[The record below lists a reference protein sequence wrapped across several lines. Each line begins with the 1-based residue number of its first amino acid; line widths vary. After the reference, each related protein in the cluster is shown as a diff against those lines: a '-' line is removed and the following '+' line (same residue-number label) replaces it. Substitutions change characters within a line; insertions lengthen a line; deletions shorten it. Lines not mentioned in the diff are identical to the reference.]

1 MTTQDNLK
9 SAATESQQPLSLK
22 AMIGAIA
29 TVFIVNFVILGYAV
43 HTVESS
49 MDHALGLLDSP
60 ISINVGSPSGNYEA
74 APDATPVGDV
84 LRILVRNPIPW
95 PQEERVRELYLRHCY
110 GCHGSEGRG
119 DGPGAALLLPRPR
132 NFVESPFHFVP
143 PNGTETETIMAVRR
157 TIERGVPQSAMLG
170 WKGVL
175 SEAEIVGLAKYVY
188 DIRAASGEIWPVLA
202 ADAGERPP
210 FTTELV
216 TRGRNLFTTLA
227 CNSCHGDT
235 GHGDGA
241 SAENQVDFLG
251 NPARPADLAFGLY
264 KAGQSPH
271 DLCRAILSGIPGTPM
286 ASFDAVVGRENEDGS
301 RNVIDGW
308 ALVAYIMSLAPP
320 SSPPGVVSGA
330 TINLVPIENEAM
342 LNDPN
347 DPAWLGIEPAVVALK
362 PFQQGLN
369 QPTQISVRAVRG
381 PSQVGLCLEW
391 RVKTMNV
398 PVDENSMLDAVA
410 AMFSMSEEV
419 PALPM
424 GAQGEDQTEKTLVNI
439 WHWSADRPGAAAL
452 AADPGSISQRQHVQE
467 ANAEGFG
474 SLEMQPPDDQN
485 VAATALWSNG
495 LWRVVLVRP
504 LETVGDTDVDF
515 LAARRI
521 PISFAVWDGAKGDQG
536 SLKQI
541 TGWHWLQIPSMP

>member
-1 MTTQDNLK
+1 MTTQDDLK
-9 SAATESQQPLSLK
+9 NAAAESHQPLSLR
-22 AMIGAIA
+22 AMIGAIVL
-29 TVFIVNFVILGYAV
+29 VFAVNFTILGYAI
-43 HTVESS
+43 HTAESS
-49 MDHALGLLDSP
+49 RDHAPASEGLP
-60 ISINVGSPSGNYEA
+60 ISLNIGSSSGNSGT
-74 APDATPVGDV
+74 APDVAPVGEV
-84 LRILVRNPIPW
+84 TRIMVRNPIQW
-95 PQEERVRELYLRHCY
+95 PQEERVRELYVRNCS

-119 DGPGAALLLPRPR
+119 DGPGAVLLLPRPR

-143 PNGTETETIMAVRR
+143 PNGTEIETIMALRR

-175 SEAEIVGLAKYVY
+175 SEAEIVGIAKYVY

-216 TRGRNLFTTLA
+216 AHGRELFTTLA

-235 GHGDGA
+235 GHGDGE
-241 SAENQVDFLG
+241 SAEYQVDFLG

-264 KAGQSPH
+264 KSGQSPH

-286 ASFDAVVGRENEDGS
+286 ASFDAVVGGENEDGS
-301 RNVIDGW
+301 RNVLDGW
-308 ALVAYIMSLAPP
+308 ALVAYIMSLAPQ

-330 TINLVPIENEAM
+330 TIDLVPVENEAM

-347 DPAWLGIEPAVVALK
+347 DPAWLGIEPTIVALK
-362 PFQQGLN
+362 PFQQGMN

-391 RVKTMNV
+391 RVKTTNV

-452 AADPGSISQRQHVQE
+452 AANLGTSSDRHHVQE

-474 SLEMQPPDDQN
+474 SLEMQPPDDQD

-504 LETVGDTDVDF
+504 LETNGETDADF

-521 PISFAVWDGAKGDQG
+521 PISFAVWDGANGDQG

>member
-9 SAATESQQPLSLK
+9 SAATGSHQPLSLK
-22 AMIGAIA
+22 AMIGAIVL
-29 TVFIVNFVILGYAV
+29 VFVVNFTILGYAI
-43 HTVESS
+43 HTAESS
-49 MDHALGLLDSP
+49 MNHAPASAGLP
-60 ISINVGSPSGNYEA
+60 ISLNNGSPSGNSEA
-74 APDATPVGDV
+74 APDVAPVGEV
-84 LRILVRNPIPW
+84 PRIMVRNPIQW
-95 PQEERVRELYLRHCY
+95 PQEERVRELYVRNCS

-143 PNGTETETIMAVRR
+143 PQGTETEIIMAVRR
-157 TIERGVPQSAMLG
+157 TIERGVPQSAMIG

-175 SEAEIVGLAKYVY
+175 SEAEIIGLAKYVY

-202 ADAGERPP
+202 ADVGERPP

-216 TRGRNLFTTLA
+216 TRGRELFTALA

-301 RNVIDGW
+301 RNVLDGW
-308 ALVAYIMSLAPP
+308 ALVAYIMSLAPQSLP
-320 SSPPGVVSGA
+320 QGVVSGA
-330 TINLVPIENEAM
+330 TINLIPIENEAM

-347 DPAWLGIEPAVVALK
+347 DPAWLGIEPVVVALK
-362 PFQQGLN
+362 PIQQGLK

-381 PSQVGLCLEW
+381 HSQVGLCLEW
-391 RVKTMNV
+391 RIKTMNV
-398 PVDENSMLDAVA
+398 EVDENSMLDAVA

-424 GAQGEDQTEKTLVNI
+424 GAQGEDQMEETLVNI
-439 WHWSADRPGAAAL
+439 WHWSVDRPGAAAS
-452 AADPGSISQRQHVQE
+452 ADNPGTISQRQHVQE

-474 SLEMQPPDDQN
+474 SLEMQSPDDQN

-504 LETVGDTDVDF
+504 LETGGETDVDF

-536 SLKQI
+536 GLKQI

>member
-1 MTTQDNLK
+1 MTKQDNLK
-9 SAATESQQPLSLK
+9 NTATESHEPLSQR
-22 AMIGAIA
+22 AMISIIGL
-29 TVFIVNFVILGYAV
+29 VFVVNFMVLGYAI
-43 HTVESS
+43 HTSS
-49 MDHALGLLDSP
+49 SSDSHAPALVVSP
-60 ISINVGSPSGNYEA
+60 ISLNMDSSSGNSEAMSDA
-74 APDATPVGDV
+74 APVGEET
-84 LRILVRNPIPW
+84 RILVHNPIQW
-95 PQEERVRELYLRHCY
+95 PQEERVRELYVRHCS

-175 SEAEIVGLAKYVY
+175 SEAEIVGIARYVY

-210 FTTELV
+210 FTTKLV
-216 TRGRNLFTTLA
+216 TRGMKLFTTLA

-235 GHGDGA
+235 GHGDGE

-264 KAGQSPH
+264 KSGESPH

-301 RNVIDGW
+301 RNVLDGW
-308 ALVAYIMSLAPP
+308 ALVAYIMSLAPQ
-320 SSPPGVVSGA
+320 SSPPGITSGA

-342 LNDPN
+342 LSDPN
-347 DPAWLGIEPAVVALK
+347 DPAWLGIEPTVVALK
-362 PFQQGLN
+362 PFQQGMK

-391 RVKTMNV
+391 RVKTTMV
-398 PVDENSMLDAVA
+398 QVDENSTLDAVA

-424 GAQGEDQTEKTLVNI
+424 GAQGADQIENTSVNI
-439 WHWSADRPGAAAL
+439 WHWSADRPSVAAL
-452 AADPGSISQRQHVQE
+452 SDTTGNILGRQHVQE

-485 VAATALWSNG
+485 VAAAALWSNG

-504 LETVGDTDVDF
+504 LETGGDTDVDF
-515 LAARRI
+515 LPARRI
-521 PISFAVWDGAKGDQG
+521 PVSFAVWDGAKGDQG